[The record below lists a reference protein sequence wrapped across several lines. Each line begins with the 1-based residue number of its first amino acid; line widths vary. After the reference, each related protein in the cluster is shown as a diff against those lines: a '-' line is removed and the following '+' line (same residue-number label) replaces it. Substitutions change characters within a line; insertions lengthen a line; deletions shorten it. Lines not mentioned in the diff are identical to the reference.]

1 MTCWSGS
8 SPVGCTP
15 IRFVWG
21 LRSPGRETTVAIR
34 QKSAVLGG
42 ILRWRSDQMAL
53 GDDEGGGG
61 CSVLVAS
68 RADEGGEVGECSAS
82 SHAKMEKRRG
92 KMGRKWGVGSDNV
105 CKRMGG
111 GDATAGC
118 RGGSGGRQLTEMVE
132 AGNGQANMGGGT
144 GVGGPIRGRVR
155 GPAVKARPDEQY
167 HFCFYLKFSS

>member
-15 IRFVWG
+15 IQFVWG
-21 LRSPGRETTVAIR
+21 LRSPGRETTVVIR

-82 SHAKMEKRRG
+82 SHAEMEKRRG
-92 KMGRKWGVGSDNV
+92 KMGRKWG
-105 CKRMGG
+105 
-111 GDATAGC
+111 
-118 RGGSGGRQLTEMVE
+118 GRLRQ
-132 AGNGQANMGGGT
+132 
-144 GVGGPIRGRVR
+144 RV
-155 GPAVKARPDEQY
+155 
-167 HFCFYLKFSS
+167 